1 MCKTLWGESL
11 RASRD
16 TEFTREQME
25 RPPLS
30 WRRLGIV
37 QMLILPGDSA
47 SGPSPVCTTLLMGE
61 TRAPKTREAC
71 ARGREGCRPL
81 QSWQWGRRREARDRP
96 QPVRT
101 RQGKQASP
109 RTTGTRMGSS
119 VNSPLSTVCH
129 YRVLLT
135 CLTGLENHPGGG
147 FSPSGR

>member
-1 MCKTLWGESL
+1 MQTLWGESL

-16 TEFTREQME
+16 ME
-25 RPPLS
+25 LHVNKWKDLLCS

-37 QMLILPGDSA
+37 QMPILPGDSV
-47 SGPSPVCTTLLMGE
+47 SGPSPVCATLLTGE

-101 RQGKQASP
+101 WQGKQASP

-119 VNSPLSTVCH
+119 VNSALSTVCH
-129 YRVLLT
+129 YRVLFT
-135 CLTGLENHPGGG
+135 CLIGLENHPGGG